1 MKYNCIIKNIDDD
14 EITIKIGNTSIT
26 GFCNTGVLKQKG
38 DTAEVEISLYDDLEI
53 SLCNDHDKEIVRRGN
68 SFSYSLYGILNIDKS
83 ILESDINFEIDL
95 EELFD
100 YGYLDGQKVKI
111 DTMRI
116 DLDFV

>member
-38 DTAEVEISLYDDLEI
+38 DTAEVEI
-53 SLCNDHDKEIVRRGN
+53 
-68 SFSYSLYGILNIDKS
+68 SLYGILNIDKS